1 MHITELK
8 AEAKRPTLISVT
20 VFDTFLADKKRKTSK
35 GFDK

>member
-20 VFDTFLADKKRKTSK
+20 VFDTFLADKERKTSK